1 MSADEPPLVVVELP
15 GKGRGV
21 LAGRAFAVGEL
32 VERAPVLVLAA
43 EAWARIEPRLE
54 GSGLE
59 GYAFLWGPTSE
70 TAAIALGYG
79 GLYNHSYR
87 PNARYVKRP
96 ELQAIDFLAVR
107 PIAPGEEITINYGG
121 DPESTRPVWFD
132 PL

>member
-1 MSADEPPLVVVELP
+1 MSGFDPALRVVELP

-21 LAGRAFAVGEL
+21 ITARAFAAGEL
-32 VERAPVLVLAA
+32 IERAPVLVLSP

-59 GYAFLWGPTSE
+59 GYAFLWGPGSE

-79 GLYNHSYR
+79 GLYNHSYQ

-96 ELQAIDFLAVR
+96 ELAAIDFLALR
-107 PIAPGEEITINYGG
+107 AIAPGEEVTINYGG
-121 DPESTRPVWFD
+121 EPDSQRPVWFEAV
-132 PL
+132 